1 MRTNRKRQGG
11 FTLIELITV
20 IVILGI
26 LAAVVAPRYF
36 DMADEATEAAAKGAL
51 SEGVARFNMACS
63 KYILDTGASPT
74 GISDI
79 SGSEYLDLTSSKVDI
94 GDYTLGYVDGTTGV
108 DITVYESDGTTVVTE
123 ADGTTDI
130 ASNVEFP

>member
-1 MRTNRKRQGG
+1 
-11 FTLIELITV
+11 
-20 IVILGI
+20 
-26 LAAVVAPRYF
+26 
-36 DMADEATEAAAKGAL
+36 
-51 SEGVARFNMACS
+51 
-63 KYILDTGASPT
+63 
-74 GISDI
+74 
-79 SGSEYLDLTSSKVDI
+79 VDI